1 MTQPVEHEAARPTSP
16 PLPPRFVI
24 RLAWIGHR
32 AMYRLTGHRRGLWT
46 PTEERWGT
54 MLLTTTGRKSGRQ
67 REAILGYF
75 QDGPNLVTLAMN
87 GWGAPEPAWW
97 LNLQAQPDTTVRTKQ
112 GTSPSTAASP
122 RAPSASACGPL
133 AGARRQRRRLLDP
146 PPDGDRGRG
155 PGAARGLAARRGG
168 ERDGER

>member
-1 MTQPVEHEAARPTSP
+1 MTQPLEHEAARPTSP

-32 AMYRLTGHRRGLWT
+32 ALYRLTGHRRGLWT
-46 PTEERWGT
+46 PTEKRWGT
-54 MLLTTTGRKSGRQ
+54 MLLTTTGRKSGKR

-97 LNLQAQPDTTVRTKQ
+97 LNHQAEPDTTVRTKQ
-112 GTSPSTAASP
+112 GEVPVHGRAAEGAERERLWAAWLALGDSVDGYSTRRPSETAVVVLEP
-122 RAPSASACGPL
+122 R
-133 AGARRQRRRLLDP
+133 GA
-146 PPDGDRGRG
+146 
-155 PGAARGLAARRGG
+155 
-168 ERDGER
+168 